1 MPCSYQ
7 AVESMRQGK
16 SPKEAA
22 QDALYRIEKYYSG
35 FTGAIIVANTK
46 GEYGRSLLDHC

>member
-1 MPCSYQ
+1 L
-7 AVESMRQGK
+7 GK

-22 QDALYRIEKYYSG
+22 DDALNRIEKYYPK

-46 GEYGRSLLDHC
+46 GEYGRPCTA